1 MRISVLV
8 KSWKRAGLLTAL
20 LLAIG
25 QTATAQVIDIKPE
38 APPGLG
44 EKISMFLG
52 WVYWLA
58 IVASVAGV
66 IIGAVMLWIGRD
78 NGRQLLILALLSL
91 AILASLGALLNAIWG
106 QP

>member
-1 MRISVLV
+1 MGMRVLV
-8 KSWKRAGLLTAL
+8 KSLKRAGLLTAL
-20 LLAIG
+20 LLTIG
-25 QTATAQVIDIKPE
+25 QTATAQIDIRPE

-66 IIGAVMLWIGRD
+66 IVGAVMLWIGRD

-106 QP
+106 QQ

>member
-8 KSWKRAGLLTAL
+8 KSLKRAGLLTAL

-25 QTATAQVIDIKPE
+25 QTATAQIDIRPE

-66 IIGAVMLWIGRD
+66 IVGAVMLWVGRD
-78 NGRQLLILALLSL
+78 NGRQLLIFALISL

>member
-8 KSWKRAGLLTAL
+8 KSLKRAGLLTAL

-25 QTATAQVIDIKPE
+25 QTATAQIDIRPE

-66 IIGAVMLWIGRD
+66 IVGAVMLWIGRD

>member
-8 KSWKRAGLLTAL
+8 KSLKRVGLLTAL

-25 QTATAQVIDIKPE
+25 QTATAQIDIRPE

-66 IIGAVMLWIGRD
+66 IVGAVMLWIGRD

>member
-8 KSWKRAGLLTAL
+8 KSLKRAGLLTAL

-25 QTATAQVIDIKPE
+25 QTATAQIDIKPE

-66 IIGAVMLWIGRD
+66 IVGAVMLWVGRD
-78 NGRQLLILALLSL
+78 NGRQLLIFALISL

>member
-1 MRISVLV
+1 MGISVLV
-8 KSWKRAGLLTAL
+8 KSLKRAGLLTAL

-25 QTATAQVIDIKPE
+25 QTATAQIDIKPE

-44 EKISMFLG
+44 EKISMFLS

-66 IIGAVMLWIGRD
+66 IVGAVMLWIGRD

-91 AILASLGALLNAIWG
+91 AILASLGALLSAIWG

>member
-8 KSWKRAGLLTAL
+8 KSWKRAGLLVAL

-66 IIGAVMLWIGRD
+66 IAGAVMLWVGRD
-78 NGRQLLILALLSL
+78 NGRQLLIFALISL